1 MLLKYHI
8 NALKFLKYTSPFIA
22 LGTSWTAEKA
32 IAQLN
37 SKYGKKVILN
47 FFVGTDDKNS
57 VNHIIH
63 VSLCGRQPKLSLNCN
78 KTSTYIVT
86 DI

>member
-1 MLLKYHI
+1 M
-8 NALKFLKYTSPFIA
+8 NALKHLKIYISPFIA
-22 LGTSWTAEKA
+22 LGTSWTAEKS

-37 SKYGKKVILN
+37 SKYGKKVIIN
-47 FFVGTDDKNS
+47 FFIGTDDKNS

-63 VSLCGRQPKLSLNCN
+63 VSSCGCQPKLSLNCN
-78 KTSTYIVT
+78 KASTHVI